1 MYAKTNVVDRY
12 PTDRDTRCKAMAWH
26 NGQLD
31 EVLEKGPK
39 ARVGAII
46 NWINKRNLII
56 TS

>member
-1 MYAKTNVVDRY
+1 MYAKTNVIDRY

-39 ARVGAII
+39 VRVGAII
-46 NWINKRNLII
+46 NWINKRNLI